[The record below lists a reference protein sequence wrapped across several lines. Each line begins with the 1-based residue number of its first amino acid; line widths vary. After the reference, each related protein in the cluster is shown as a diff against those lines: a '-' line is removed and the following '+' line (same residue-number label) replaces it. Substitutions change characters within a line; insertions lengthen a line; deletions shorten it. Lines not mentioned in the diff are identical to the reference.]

1 MPRACVRSAV
11 SRGRQTDAKVEQ
23 LVSILQRWDLFMRI
37 WSAGVAN
44 EMTTEQHPEVADTR
58 TVYLSPLVSVGAC
71 FVISVIYVA
80 SLYVWNSKHDR
91 DHPSTIKRRFFS
103 VSVVMIVAPFFVL
116 TLTSKDVFQRYT
128 MWQIMGFR
136 REGLFAATFVPLL
149 LTMVLF
155 LGPLSVQLSNGIW
168 RIYSEPMY
176 WMNAVRNLIW
186 LRNHLVAPLSEEF
199 TFRACM
205 LPLLLQTFRPAIA
218 MLITPLL
225 FGLAHLHHIKER
237 LQNGRPLREVL
248 IVSFFQFFYTTI
260 FGIYSAHLFVR
271 SGHFVAPFVVH
282 AFCNHMG
289 FPDVQEVQSQQDRKK
304 YLFIG
309 FYVLGLIGWIVLLP
323 TLTAPSWF
331 SNDLFWAAEL

>member
-1 MPRACVRSAV
+1 M
-11 SRGRQTDAKVEQ
+11 
-23 LVSILQRWDLFMRI
+23 L
-37 WSAGVAN
+37 
-44 EMTTEQHPEVADTR
+44 
-58 TVYLSPLVSVGAC
+58 
-71 FVISVIYVA
+71 
-80 SLYVWNSKHDR
+80 
-91 DHPSTIKRRFFS
+91 
-103 VSVVMIVAPFFVL
+103 VAPFFVL
-116 TLTSKDVFQRYT
+116 TLTSKDVLQHYT

-136 REGLFAATFVPLL
+136 QEGLFTAIFVPLL

-176 WMNAVRNLIW
+176 WMNAVRNLVW

-205 LPLLLQTFRPAIA
+205 LPLLLQTYRPSVA

-237 LQNGRPLREVL
+237 LQKGRPLKEVL
-248 IVSFFQFFYTTI
+248 ILSFFQFFYTTI

-271 SGHFVAPFVVH
+271 SGHFVAPFIVH

-289 FPDVQEVQSQQDRKK
+289 FPDLQEVLSQSHRKK

-309 FYVLGLIGWIVLLP
+309 FYVLGLVGWIVLLP
-323 TLTAPSWF
+323 TLTTPSWYT
-331 SNDLFWAAEL
+331 NNLFWAGEL